1 MNVYDGWVHF
11 EEHER
16 CSLYP
21 YATDPPPDGR
31 SGIDA
36 RTYTDPPDT
45 MQNTDHTAPM
55 VPMITDPTT
64 HTTRT
69 DGGETG
75 SEHGTRRSEQ
85 PPGTACAEADRHREE
100 IEPGAADLR

>member
-1 MNVYDGWVHF
+1 MNVYYEWAHLGGY
-11 EEHER
+11 ER

-21 YATDPPPDGR
+21 YATDSPSGGR

-36 RTYTDPPDT
+36 RTHTNPPDT

-55 VPMITDPTT
+55 VPMMTNPTA

-75 SEHGTRRSEQ
+75 SERSTRRYER
-85 PPGTACAEADRHREE
+85 PAETACAEADRHREE

>member
-1 MNVYDGWVHF
+1 
-11 EEHER
+11 
-16 CSLYP
+16 
-21 YATDPPPDGR
+21 
-31 SGIDA
+31 
-36 RTYTDPPDT
+36 
-45 MQNTDHTAPM
+45 M
-55 VPMITDPTT
+55 VPMMTDPTT

-75 SEHGTRRSEQ
+75 SEHGTRRSER